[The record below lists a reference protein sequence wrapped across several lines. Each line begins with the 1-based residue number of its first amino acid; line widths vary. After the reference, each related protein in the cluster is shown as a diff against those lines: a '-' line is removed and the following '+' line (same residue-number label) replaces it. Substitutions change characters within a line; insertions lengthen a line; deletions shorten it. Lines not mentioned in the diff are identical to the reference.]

1 MELQYKLM
9 QIERMVASKI
19 FSNKVHKAMSFLA
32 LMLWCCSNLVTNL
45 GVHKWVVTR
54 SLKTGHSKLTLIFTN
69 DLMFSSTSNP
79 MFLKNIESTNC
90 LIQKIEHSAFCMDFT
105 GFFTSRL
112 NFYLRFSTFNLHYTL
127 CSNCIHIML
136 KFKFIIFKFY

>member
-1 MELQYKLM
+1 M

-19 FSNKVHKAMSFLA
+19 FGNDAHKAMSFLT
-32 LMLWCCSNLVTNL
+32 LMLWCCSNLVANL
-45 GVHKWVVTR
+45 GVHKWVVMG
-54 SLKTGHSKLTLIFTN
+54 SLRMGYSRLTLIFMN

-79 MFLKNIESTNC
+79 MFLNSIESTNC
-90 LIQKIEHSAFCMDFT
+90 LIQKIEHSAFWMDFT
-105 GFFTSRL
+105 RFFTSRL
-112 NFYLRFSTFNLHYTL
+112 NFYLRYSSFNLLYTL